1 MNNFLQKVTKMK
13 TLLNKIRNNKGN
25 SLAEFAVTAAMMA
38 TLATTAAPRFAG
50 VGDTAKANQTR
61 ANLDKIASIINQ
73 FYMDKGAPISPQNGM
88 GEGQGRI
95 PGQVK
100 FDVPVGGYSDL
111 FEVKADLMVGGFDKW
126 DNGTEAVKWRSIFG
140 KDLTGGDYLGEYSF
154 SDDPPLNGEPG
165 YNGGNDEDGTPK
177 YPYEEWNAYLSQSEG
192 PIKSPYTQGHYI
204 YVVIP
209 GGTKYSVNDDGS
221 EGPEINCNS
230 CGPIVVVADAYN
242 PSKYWLVKSFN

>member
-1 MNNFLQKVTKMK
+1 MK
-13 TLLNKIRNNKGN
+13 KLLNKIRNNKGN

-61 ANLDKIASIINQ
+61 QNLDKIASIVNQ

-100 FDVPVGGYSDL
+100 FDLPVGDYANLFDIKTDL
-111 FEVKADLMVGGFDKW
+111 QTGGFDKW
-126 DNGTEAVKWRSIFG
+126 DNELGGKWRSIFG
-140 KDLTGGDYLGEYSF
+140 MQTAGDYASEYSF
-154 SDDPPLNGEPG
+154 TDDDPLNAEDG
-165 YNGGNDEDGTPK
+165 YNGGANEDGTAK
-177 YPYEEWNAYLSQSEG
+177 NPYEEWNAYLSQSEG
-192 PIKSPYTQGHYI
+192 PITSPYTQGHYI

-209 GGTKYSVNDDGS
+209 GGTKYSVNDDGT
-221 EGPEINCNS
+221 EGAEVDCNS
-230 CGPIVVVADAYN
+230 CGPIVVVADAYD
-242 PSKYWLVKSFN
+242 PSKFWLVKSFN